1 MYKTTYSITGNAS
14 FVQQSNGGFMAGV
27 GGTVLSSEQNM
38 QFSDLF
44 ELNRNVNDAYC
55 KNETEYYVATDDGL
69 YRTSYS
75 YGLVNDT
82 YVFSED
88 ELYDIFMDQ
97 FQQIKDE
104 MSSLIDEHVKEQHSE
119 NSFITRMDAE
129 LLSSDFGGVDLRDW
143 SFQHFY
149 NTSAEQVVDN
159 DVVYDMEFGTNVNG
173 EVHIQISNFLTSD
186 SNPIFSYIRKHWY
199 SGINE
204 LYIYLPTT
212 HTYYISHADG
222 STDCYVNEDEK
233 IFRKNL
239 VQFGED
245 ASTIDSSIRNHSTS
259 ITVTV
264 PDTMAQRMDCI
275 FDVHIN
281 GNSLPLKIYRD
292 E

>member
-1 MYKTTYSITGNAS
+1 
-14 FVQQSNGGFMAGV
+14 
-27 GGTVLSSEQNM
+27 
-38 QFSDLF
+38 
-44 ELNRNVNDAYC
+44 
-55 KNETEYYVATDDGL
+55 
-69 YRTSYS
+69 
-75 YGLVNDT
+75 
-82 YVFSED
+82 
-88 ELYDIFMDQ
+88 
-97 FQQIKDE
+97 
-104 MSSLIDEHVKEQHSE
+104 
-119 NSFITRMDAE
+119 
-129 LLSSDFGGVDLRDW
+129 
-143 SFQHFY
+143 
-149 NTSAEQVVDN
+149 
-159 DVVYDMEFGTNVNG
+159 MEFGTNVNG
-173 EVHIQISNFLTSD
+173 EVHVQISNFLTSD

-222 STDCYVNEDEK
+222 STDCYVNDDEK

-245 ASTIDSSIRNHSTS
+245 VSTIDSSIRNHSTS

-292 E
+292 EQYSFKEGDASKMFHSAILPSEVTYVPRNVDDRDSDGQYRFGFACFGQDAQAIRIMYYDSDSHVDENSFTIKYNGNGAVGSMQEQVMRLAPNAGKHLRKCTFYWNTAQSVKIFLGWSFNPKAS